1 MTFFRP
7 IVSVSFPEKGLDI
20 AADIV
25 KRVMTRP
32 FLSEPPRL
40 VMKSFSSGNI
50 KLKLVMKKNMENV
63 NNQKFFPYL
72 NVIM

>member
-25 KRVMTRP
+25 KSIITSP
-32 FLSEPPRL
+32 FLSAPPRSD
-40 VMKSFSSGNI
+40 MKSLSSGRI
-50 KLKLVMKKNMENV
+50 KLKLVMKKNMESESS
-63 NNQKFFPYL
+63 QKFFP
-72 NVIM
+72 